1 MSGGISVEYEDIYN
15 TTMDKNIFNND
26 DEYNKLMEKET
37 VVLDTVNRVVNQ
49 KELEKTSK
57 SMLDSP
63 VNIVVYRVFTV
74 VKNVFKEL
82 YNRKPLEEVFRD
94 DRRLYIGLFIVFCSV
109 CFIILYKTG

>member
-1 MSGGISVEYEDIYN
+1 MSGGISLEYEDIYN
-15 TTMDKNIFNND
+15 TTMDKNIFDDD

-63 VNIVVYRVFTV
+63 VNVVVYRVFTV
-74 VKNVFKEL
+74 VKNVFHEL
-82 YNRKPLEEVFRD
+82 YKKKAITEVFRS
-94 DRRLYIGLFIVFCSV
+94 DRQLYIGMFIVFCSV
-109 CFIILYKTG
+109 CFIILYKT